1 MQNKTYIFD
10 LHEDHGTWLKALDF
24 YQDEILVFKNRLAE
38 VSAKNSAHDVKHEVE
53 KFENRFF
60 IQKNEIDLLKHYIN
74 HSEAELV
81 DEIKANP
88 IASDHRKTEEDLP
101 LRERFE
107 IFEKLFKELK
117 IDFNEFV
124 AKYL

>member
-1 MQNKTYIFD
+1 MENKTYIFD
-10 LHEDHGTWLKALDF
+10 LHKDHGAWLNALDF

-38 VSAKNSAHDVKHEVE
+38 VSAKNSGHEVKHEVE
-53 KFENRFF
+53 KYQNRFF

-74 HSEAELV
+74 HSEIELV
-81 DEIKANP
+81 DKIKANP
-88 IASDHRKTEEDLP
+88 IASDHRKTELDLP
-101 LRERFE
+101 LQERFE

-117 IDFNEFV
+117 IDFNKFV

>member
-10 LHEDHGTWLKALDF
+10 LHVEHGRWLKALDF

-38 VSAKNSAHDVKHEVE
+38 VSSKNSAHEVKHEVE
-53 KFENRFF
+53 KFQNRFF

-74 HSEAELV
+74 HSEVELV

-88 IASDHRKTEEDLP
+88 IASDHRKTEDNLP

-124 AKYL
+124 AIYL